1 MTNITFTIPTV
12 PVAQPRQRHANIGGH
27 LRNYIPKD
35 NPVWAFKA
43 AAQMAAA
50 DAYQGQPLDHPLCVD
65 LVFVMPRPKSMVWK
79 KRPMPRAPYG
89 KKPDR
94 DNLEKS
100 LYDAL
105 NGLLWRDDSLICDG
119 RVQKVYAAGDEQ
131 PHVEVIVSEAMQS
144 TQPQE
149 IAL

>member
-1 MTNITFTIPTV
+1 MIQFTIPTI
-12 PVAQPRQRHANIGGH
+12 PVAQPRQRHANMGGH
-27 LRNYIPKD
+27 IRNYIPTD
-35 NPVWAFKA
+35 HPVVAFKA

-50 DAYQGQPLDHPLCVD
+50 GAYQGEPLDHPLRVD
-65 LVFVMPRPKSMVWK
+65 LVFVMPRPKSMCWK
-79 KRPMPRAPYG
+79 RRPMPRAPFA

-131 PHVEVIVSEAMQS
+131 PHVEIVIREA
-144 TQPQE
+144 T
-149 IAL
+149 L

>member
-1 MTNITFTIPTV
+1 MIEFTIPTV
-12 PVAQPRQRHANIGGH
+12 PVAQPRQRHAVHGGH
-27 LRNYIPKD
+27 VRNYIPKD

-43 AAQMAAA
+43 AAQVAVAN
-50 DAYQGQPLDHPLCVD
+50 AYQGAPLDHPLRVD

-79 KRPMPRAPYG
+79 RRPMPREPFG

-131 PHVEVIVSEAMQS
+131 PHVEVVVSEA
-144 TQPQE
+144 T
-149 IAL
+149 A

>member
-1 MTNITFTIPTV
+1 MIEITIPTV

-27 LRNYIPKD
+27 IRNYIPKD

-43 AAQMAAA
+43 AAQVAAA
-50 DAYQGQPLDHPLCVD
+50 AAYQGQPLDHPLRVD
-65 LVFVMPRPKSMVWK
+65 VVFVMPRPKSMIWK
-79 KRPMPRAPYG
+79 RRPMPRAPFG

-100 LYDAL
+100 LYDSL

-131 PHVEVIVSEAMQS
+131 PHVEISISEATLEEQS
-144 TQPQE
+144 H
-149 IAL
+149 A

>member
-1 MTNITFTIPTV
+1 MTSLSFTIPTI
-12 PVAQPRQRHANIGGH
+12 PVAQPRQRHANMGGH
-27 LRNYIPKD
+27 IRNYIPTD
-35 NPVWAFKA
+35 HPVVAFKA

-50 DAYQGQPLDHPLCVD
+50 GAYQGEPLDHPLRVD
-65 LVFVMPRPKSMVWK
+65 LVFVMPRPKSMCWK
-79 KRPMPRAPYG
+79 RRPMPRAPFG

-131 PHVEVIVSEAMQS
+131 PHVEIVIREA
-144 TQPQE
+144 T
-149 IAL
+149 L